1 MLSKKEIKL
10 KFGVL
15 CLCILHSFPVGDFSS
30 NFKFLKDCYFKSGFN
45 SSKFCSKLLKTSEI
59 FDSGSAVCGKF
70 LILIIFIDFVKFMRK
85 LVKFMRKGGKDI
97 NGKGCMK
104 DKDGRL
110 EVSEKIEENYGR
122 IIWKRS

>member
-1 MLSKKEIKL
+1 MW
-10 KFGVL
+10 
-15 CLCILHSFPVGDFSS
+15 
-30 NFKFLKDCYFKSGFN
+30 
-45 SSKFCSKLLKTSEI
+45 KTWE
-59 FDSGSAVCGKF
+59 DTDYF

-97 NGKGCMK
+97 NGGGCMK